1 MDKTPYYSLP
11 LYETGS
17 VANLRDS
24 YNNSMLAIDKRLH
37 QIDIQLQT
45 LKNLKENEHGIHD

>member
-17 VANLRDS
+17 VANLRDN
-24 YNNSMLAIDKRLH
+24 YNSAMLAIDKKLH
-37 QIDIQLQT
+37 QIDIQLQA
-45 LKNLKENEHGIHD
+45 LKNLKGE